1 MNVAMKTLV
10 HTLLAL
16 ALLSTSAHADPLA
29 QVVAVLAAEDLP
41 AGLGVAEVHLPA
53 TLASVDVAPDDVSVV
68 WPQAPRAGR
77 SSARVAYRSGKTAKR
92 TWVPI
97 TIAAL
102 GPAAVATHELHA
114 GDVIDPADFKT
125 EARPGTHAAPA
136 SVIGS
141 RVTDTIA
148 AGAAI
153 DAMSIAQLPPVARG
167 TEITVRVR
175 RAGFTVT
182 TKGALDRAA
191 RVGTAAVVRLA
202 NRSLVHGTLID
213 GATVEVQGGAQ

>member
-1 MNVAMKTLV
+1 MKAMTLIAKA
-10 HTLLAL
+10 TLAL
-16 ALLSTSAHADPLA
+16 VLLSTTAHADPLA

-53 TLASVDVAPDDVSVV
+53 TLAGVDVAPGDVSVV

-77 SSARVAYRSGKTAKR
+77 SSARVAYKAGKAAKR

-102 GPAAVATHELHA
+102 GPAAVATRELHA
-114 GDVIDPADFKT
+114 GDVIRSADIRS

-136 SVIGS
+136 SVIGAQ
-141 RVTDTIA
+141 VTTTIA

-153 DAMSIAQLPPVARG
+153 DAAAIAQLPPVARG
-167 TEITVRVR
+167 TEVTLRVR
-175 RAGFTVT
+175 RAGFLVT
-182 TKGALDRAA
+182 AKGALDRAT

-202 NRSLVHGTLID
+202 NRTLVHGTLID
-213 GATVEVQGGAQ
+213 GATVEVQGDAP